1 MMGVREAPARLFYDF
16 CLDEH
21 APCDHLLRGIDPHL
35 TSPISADR

>member
-1 MMGVREAPARLFYDF
+1 MMGVQETPARLFYDF

-21 APCDHLLRGIDPHL
+21 VPFDHLPGASTATW